1 MRREEL
7 EQQRALE
14 ARHFWFRA
22 RRRALTPWLRA
33 AAAAAPPGPWLE
45 LGVGG
50 GGNLPL
56 FTQAAP
62 ERALIGV
69 DPSPLALRFGRER
82 HGALGAL
89 NADAERLPLAHA
101 SVAIATALDVL
112 EHVRD
117 DARALEELARCLAPG
132 GRLIVTVP
140 ADPRLFG
147 AHDRALGH
155 RRRYV
160 PHELETRLEESGFE
174 VLEARGFNRALRGPV
189 ALWRRRLAPP
199 AQSDVRPLPRSVNLA
214 LGAILGIEERLP
226 TSWRNAP
233 GLSWWI
239 HARRRSP
246 LESRLGRLESGA

>member
-14 ARHFWFRA
+14 ERHFWFRA

-56 FTQAAP
+56 FAQAAP
-62 ERALIGV
+62 ERAVLGV
-69 DPSPLALRFGRER
+69 DPSPLALQFGRER
-82 HGALGAL
+82 LGALAAL
-89 NADAERLPLAHA
+89 NADAERLPLGSA

-112 EHVRD
+112 EHVHD
-117 DARALEELARCLAPG
+117 DARALQELARCLAPG

-140 ADPRLFG
+140 ADPGLFG

-155 RRRYV
+155 RRRYA
-160 PHELETRLEESGFE
+160 PGELESRLQENGLE
-174 VLEARGFNRALRGPV
+174 VLESRGFNRVLRGPV
-189 ALWRRRLAPP
+189 ALWRRRPAPP
-199 AQSDVRPLPRSVNLA
+199 ARSDVRPLPLPVNLA
-214 LGAILGIEERLP
+214 LGAVLSLEERLP
-226 TSWRNAP
+226 ASWRTVP

-246 LESRLGRLESGA
+246 IESRSERP